1 MKLWS
6 TRQTHGSNA
15 MTRAESGLASGTT
28 HSDPELAAEFFF
40 MSQAKKKK
48 KKKRRKE
55 KKEEKRKEKDKR
67 SLIKL

>member
-40 MSQAKKKK
+40 MSQAKKKEK
-48 KKKRRKE
+48 KKKR
-55 KKEEKRKEKDKR
+55 KKKEKRKEKDKR

>member
-40 MSQAKKKK
+40 MSQAKKK
-48 KKKRRKE
+48 R
-55 KKEEKRKEKDKR
+55 KKEEKKKKGKKKRKR
-67 SLIKL
+67 

>member
-48 KKKRRKE
+48 R
-55 KKEEKRKEKDKR
+55 KKEEKKKKRKKEKKKINDR
-67 SLIKL
+67 